1 MKNLRILVPT
11 DLSEVSKKAFQ
22 IANEF
27 SKSLKATVTP
37 LYAIT
42 KTRYDGANAS
52 ELAETD
58 LQSVADKLIDKKYLR
73 EIIVSNQKPVDAI
86 IDNGKDFD
94 LIIMTSHGRNGFNR
108 FLLGS
113 VTEKVIRLSHAPVLI
128 VKEQMELFPLNK
140 ILLATDFS
148 DNAKKSYPLVM
159 KLAKMTGASVH
170 VLFAIVY
177 AATEPATHLE
187 AFVRTK
193 EKQFKAD
200 IEQYFKP
207 IEDKITFDAPLTKK
221 SAHEY
226 LANHIDEHPYN
237 LVIMST
243 LGHTGLDYMR
253 MGSTISNVVRHAQ
266 SNVLITNPVS
276 KLTWSE

>member
-1 MKNLRILVPT
+1 MKSLRILVPT
-11 DLSEVSKKAFQ
+11 DLSEASNKAFQ
-22 IANEF
+22 IADEF

-37 LYAIT
+37 LYAVT
-42 KTRYDGANAS
+42 KTRYDGANAQF
-52 ELAETD
+52 EAETD
-58 LQSVADKLIDKKYLR
+58 LKNVAEKSIDKNRLG
-73 EIIVSNQKPVDAI
+73 EIIISNQKPVDAI

-94 LIIMTSHGRNGFNR
+94 LIIMTSHGKNGFNR

-128 VKEQMELFPLNK
+128 VKEQMELFPLEK
-140 ILLATDFS
+140 ILLTTDFS

-159 KLAKMTGASVH
+159 ELAKKTGASVH
-170 VLFAIVY
+170 VMFAIVY

-200 IEQYFKP
+200 VELYFKP
-207 IEDKITFDAPLTKK
+207 IEDRVTFDAPLTKK

-226 LANHIDEHPYN
+226 LANHIDEHRYN
-237 LVIMST
+237 LVVMST

-253 MGSTISNVVRHAQ
+253 MGSTTSNVVRHAQ
-266 SNVLITNPVS
+266 SNVLITNPMS
-276 KLTWSE
+276 KLNWSE

>member
-11 DLSEVSKKAFQ
+11 DLSEASNKAFQ

-42 KTRYDGANAS
+42 KTRYDGANAN
-52 ELAETD
+52 ELAEVD
-58 LQSVADKLIDKKYLR
+58 LQSVADKLIDKKYLN
-73 EIIVSNQKPVDAI
+73 EIIISNQKPVDAI

-113 VTEKVIRLSHAPVLI
+113 VTEKVIRLSHAPLRI

-140 ILLATDFS
+140 ILLTTDFS
-148 DNAKKSYPLVM
+148 ENAKNSYPMVLE
-159 KLAKMTGASVH
+159 LAKMTGASVH

-200 IEQYFKP
+200 VEQYFKP
-207 IEDKITFDAPLTKK
+207 IEDRVTFDAPLTKK

-226 LANHIDEHPYN
+226 LANHIDEHRYN
-237 LVIMST
+237 LVVMST

-253 MGSTISNVVRHAQ
+253 MGSTTSNVVRHAQ

-276 KLTWSE
+276 KLNWSE

>member
-1 MKNLRILVPT
+1 
-11 DLSEVSKKAFQ
+11 
-22 IANEF
+22 
-27 SKSLKATVTP
+27 
-37 LYAIT
+37 
-42 KTRYDGANAS
+42 
-52 ELAETD
+52 
-58 LQSVADKLIDKKYLR
+58 
-73 EIIVSNQKPVDAI
+73 
-86 IDNGKDFD
+86 
-94 LIIMTSHGRNGFNR
+94 MTSHGRNGFNR

-140 ILLATDFS
+140 ILLTTDFS
-148 DNAKKSYPLVM
+148 ENAKNSYPMVLE
-159 KLAKMTGASVH
+159 LAKMTGASVH

-200 IEQYFKP
+200 VEQYFKP
-207 IEDKITFDAPLTKK
+207 IEDRVTFDAPLTKK

-226 LANHIDEHPYN
+226 LANHIDEHRYN
-237 LVIMST
+237 LVVMST

-253 MGSTISNVVRHAQ
+253 MGSTTSNVVRHAQ

-276 KLTWSE
+276 KLNWSE

>member
-1 MKNLRILVPT
+1 MKSLRILVPT
-11 DLSEVSKKAFQ
+11 DLSEASNKAFQ

-27 SKSLKATVTP
+27 AKSFKATITP

-42 KTRYDGANAS
+42 KTRYDGAKAN
-52 ELAETD
+52 ELAKSD
-58 LQSVADKLIDKKYLR
+58 LKTAANTFIDKNKLG
-73 EIIVSNQKPVDAI
+73 EIIVSIQKPVDAI

-94 LIIMTSHGRNGFNR
+94 LIIMTSHGKNGFNR

-128 VKEQMELFPLNK
+128 VKEQIELFPLNK
-140 ILLATDFS
+140 ILLTTDFS
-148 DNAKKSYPLVM
+148 ENAKKSYPMVM
-159 KLAKMTGASVH
+159 ELAKLTGASVH

-177 AATEPATHLE
+177 SATEPATHLE

-193 EKQFKAD
+193 EKQFKSD
-200 IEQYFKP
+200 VELYFKS

-226 LANHIDEHPYN
+226 LTNHIDEHRYN
-237 LVIMST
+237 LIVMST

-253 MGSTISNVVRHAQ
+253 MGSTTSNVVRHAQ
-266 SNVLITNPVS
+266 SNVLITNPMS
-276 KLTWSE
+276 KLNWSA